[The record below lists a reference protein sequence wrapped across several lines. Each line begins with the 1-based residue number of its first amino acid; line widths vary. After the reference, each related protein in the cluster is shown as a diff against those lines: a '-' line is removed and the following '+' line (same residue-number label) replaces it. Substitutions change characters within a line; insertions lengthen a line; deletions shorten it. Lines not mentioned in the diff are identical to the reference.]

1 MRTLTEVKPLSDF
14 RIECLFNDGSKGV
27 ADIKPFLTSEVF
39 KPLSDPVIFSSM
51 LRNNGYFIDWKEQ
64 EIDLS
69 ADTLWHI
76 LVAEKRN
83 NFYYPHP

>member
-1 MRTLTEVKPLSDF
+1 MRTLTEVKPLGDF
-14 RIECLFNDGSKGV
+14 RIECLFSDGSKGI
-27 ADIKPFLTSEVF
+27 ADIKPILTAEVF
-39 KPLSDPVIFSSM
+39 KPLSDPAIFSSM

-76 LVAEKRN
+76 AVTEKA
-83 NFYYPHP
+83 